1 MNNLGSGA
9 DGEIHEGN
17 NFNFELNEEIE
28 ELKKEI
34 EEKNMQIE
42 KLEKEVNNYKTIN
55 NKILQENI
63 QLKEKMQL
71 IQSGEEEGLIITLD
85 NLKDEIK
92 DKSLQ
97 IQKLIEENNYLRN
110 NLNENINKN
119 NDEDEKEIDLNNG
132 RNENNPFR
140 TTVNSTGL
148 SDADRIKLYK
158 EQIKEYKITNESDKI
173 QIKTLKGDIK
183 MMKQKIKDLETFGG
197 QMKDMNEFI
206 SVLNQALANY
216 KPKKKEQKEALNR
229 IIEVL
234 NNRQP

>member
-1 MNNLGSGA
+1 
-9 DGEIHEGN
+9 
-17 NFNFELNEEIE
+17 
-28 ELKKEI
+28 
-34 EEKNMQIE
+34 
-42 KLEKEVNNYKTIN
+42 
-55 NKILQENI
+55 
-63 QLKEKMQL
+63 MQL

-197 QMKDMNEFI
+197 QMKDLNTIMFFI
-206 SVLNQALANY
+206 IL
-216 KPKKKEQKEALNR
+216 
-229 IIEVL
+229 
-234 NNRQP
+234 

>member
-1 MNNLGSGA
+1 
-9 DGEIHEGN
+9 
-17 NFNFELNEEIE
+17 
-28 ELKKEI
+28 
-34 EEKNMQIE
+34 MQIE

>member
-1 MNNLGSGA
+1 LNNLGSGA

>member
-1 MNNLGSGA
+1 MTPQCAAFLYG
-9 DGEIHEGN
+9 
-17 NFNFELNEEIE
+17 
-28 ELKKEI
+28 
-34 EEKNMQIE
+34 
-42 KLEKEVNNYKTIN
+42 T
-55 NKILQENI
+55 
-63 QLKEKMQL
+63 
-71 IQSGEEEGLIITLD
+71 
-85 NLKDEIK
+85 
-92 DKSLQ
+92 
-97 IQKLIEENNYLRN
+97 
-110 NLNENINKN
+110 
-119 NDEDEKEIDLNNG
+119 NNG